1 MGGRATPLNAADQPT
16 QLADRVL
23 EQVGVGGVVD
33 IGLDH
38 GGVDPQL
45 PGPQQLVVAQLAEQ
59 RLVELVDDPGPQRPT
74 SLTRVVGCG
83 TGWSSGMR
91 QNRRHEIESVTSR
104 HRLS

>member
-1 MGGRATPLNAADQPT
+1 VGGRATPLNAADQPT

-33 IGLDH
+33 VGLDH

-59 RLVELVDDPGPQRPT
+59 RLVELPDDPRAAAT
-74 SLTRVVGCG
+74 EELDRVVGCG